1 MRHGSCHL
9 CIAAYAS
16 KCFSVL
22 EAAVLS
28 LLPGMQGCGISAV
41 FHEGLKRSREGNS
54 EISLFKDTFSQGS
67 AFQPSPSVLSWDG
80 QGSYRPCSRAS
91 KAVTKFQ
98 PGLYFPK
105 PISADFSRS
114 QPSLV
119 DLSIH
124 LVGNLAFLYHLPV
137 FHSLFTL
144 DIELQQK
151 LTHAGV
157 GLPQGSPPLQTM
169 LPPRERYHWSRS
181 PSAPGRVQN
190 V

>member
-144 DIELQQK
+144 DRITTE
-151 LTHAGV
+151 THPRWGRAAPGV
-157 GLPQGSPPLQTM
+157 
-169 LPPRERYHWSRS
+169 S
-181 PSAPGRVQN
+181 PSADHAAP
-190 V
+190 